1 MSGYNFIQ
9 LVSTGENF
17 VYVPV
22 VHPTLLVINAPN
34 GGLHNDP
41 AKSFNKSKDKTKL
54 RPIAIRREA
63 AATCDNDGKIYSE
76 LLF

>member
-22 VHPTLLVINAPN
+22 VHPTLLVINAPD
-34 GGLHNDP
+34 GGQHNDP
-41 AKSFNKSKDKTKL
+41 AKSFNTSKDKTKL
-54 RPIAIRREA
+54 RPIAIRR
-63 AATCDNDGKIYSE
+63 DNDGKFYSE